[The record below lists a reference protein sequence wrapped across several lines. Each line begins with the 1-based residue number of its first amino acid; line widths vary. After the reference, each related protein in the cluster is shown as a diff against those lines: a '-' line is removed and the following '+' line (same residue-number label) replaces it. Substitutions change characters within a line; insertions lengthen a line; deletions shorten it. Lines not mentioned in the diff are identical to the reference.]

1 MSNSAPKLER
11 YVPKPGEP
19 ALPPQL
25 AEFQNKTPEEV
36 LAELNRMPF
45 FMNSL
50 PGDGNDDSDINFDAL
65 EALKAMNYEGD
76 PTEMLTN
83 FKNQGNEQFKL
94 RNYKDA
100 RKFYEDG
107 LQIDAEAYDPEKE
120 AVELDED
127 AKPFSMEEFKAVK
140 ATVLSNKAACELEL
154 KNYRKCI
161 NDCKK
166 SLEID
171 SKNVK
176 AYYRMGKAFFLL
188 KKYDEAK
195 GSISFGLLIDKD
207 NKSLLQLLKSVN
219 TKEEEILADEMK
231 KLAIE
236 KENQRKIDLL
246 EACLDIRMIENINS
260 KEKNEFFELSK
271 IHLEEK
277 DVVDSQL
284 IMPCLVLYPTI
295 NELDFVAEVGELST
309 GQDIIDQ
316 LTQRPQEFY
325 LENPQYMCLDPNN
338 NGKKLHMYMETKEG
352 GLVKINKKWTINQIF
367 QNETPK
373 IPMLDHSLRIYLA
386 PKDDTDWIKKWDKN
400 ECLEKR
406 VL

>member
-1 MSNSAPKLER
+1 MSDSAPKLER

-107 LQIDAEAYDPEKE
+107 LQIDAEAYDPEK
-120 AVELDED
+120 D
-127 AKPFSMEEFKAVK
+127 
-140 ATVLSNKAACELEL
+140 NKAACELEL

-166 SLEID
+166 SLKID
-171 SKNVK
+171 SKNAK

-188 KKYDEAK
+188 KKYDEAN

-236 KENQRKIDLL
+236 KEKQRKIDLL

-295 NELDFVAEVGELST
+295 DELDFVAEVGELST

-338 NGKKLHMYMETKEG
+338 NGKKLHIYMETKEG

-386 PKDDTDWIKKWDKN
+386 PKDDTEWIKKWDKN